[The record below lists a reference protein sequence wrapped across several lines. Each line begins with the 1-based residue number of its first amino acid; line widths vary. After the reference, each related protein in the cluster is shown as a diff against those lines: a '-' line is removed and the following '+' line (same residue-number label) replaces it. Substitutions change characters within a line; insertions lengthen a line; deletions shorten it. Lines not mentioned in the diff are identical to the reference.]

1 MCLSETQSLF
11 LFGVQQVMY
20 CFKQLEK
27 FANEKYPKFL
37 KKILLDCGYDCP
49 ASLNTINEEA
59 INKIEIEI
67 NSNLDKYIQYFKST
81 AYEKKLENN
90 GELKFLI
97 GHRAILLDIPRK
109 LKEFSEEKTREKER
123 TKLNKKNSNTTK
135 NLAQNLSEKELI
147 EKLSDK
153 IINYYKNKGVLVA
166 SCHYFSSETLLEKLK
181 NNELTLTKNQVK
193 NEVKCKLKCPFCDTK
208 KICNLYKY
216 WNVSNFTK
224 HCNTHDEK
232 LRHIDRILS
241 ANIVPSN
248 NNSKGLANSNSVVT
262 ARGQLV
268 IQRTTARTTV
278 SPALSK
284 TASQG

>member
-1 MCLSETQSLF
+1 MCLSETRSLF
-11 LFGVQQVMY
+11 LFGVQLVMY

-27 FANEKYPKFL
+27 FVNEKYPKFL

-49 ASLNTINEEA
+49 ASLQTINEEA

-123 TKLNKKNSNTTK
+123 TKLNKKNSNTTE
-135 NLAQNLSEKELI
+135 NLSEKELI

-166 SCHYFSSETLLEKLK
+166 SIHYFSSETLLEKLK
-181 NNELTLTKNQVK
+181 DNELTLTKKQEK
-193 NEVKCKLKCPFCDTK
+193 NKTIVKCKLKCPFCDRK
-208 KICNLYKY
+208 KICNRYKY

-224 HCNTHDEK
+224 HCNSHDDK
-232 LRHIDRILS
+232 LRQIDKILS

-248 NNSKGLANSNSVVT
+248 NNSYLT
-262 ARGQLV
+262 V
-268 IQRTTARTTV
+268 IQ
-278 SPALSK
+278 
-284 TASQG
+284 